1 MKLIYMNHTISLINL
16 RGADVYKDENEELIH
31 KDDYIILKS

>member
-1 MKLIYMNHTISLINL
+1 MKLIYMNHTISLINF
-16 RGADVYKDENEELIH
+16 RGADVYQDEGEELIQ